1 MRTETAI
8 RVGKVG
14 CYILLPMLF
23 CLTPTAWLEAHPPL
37 CLSRLLFKR
46 RCPGCGMTRAASCA
60 INGRLRMAW
69 RYNPLFLIVLPLLG
83 YSWLR
88 GLIAAWK
95 SLLA

>member
-1 MRTETAI
+1 MHKGTVV

-14 CYILLPMLF
+14 CYILLPVLF
-23 CLTPTAWLEAHPPL
+23 SLIPTTWIEAHPPF

-60 INGRLRMAW
+60 INGNLHAAW
-69 RYNPLFLIVLPLLG
+69 RYNPLFIVVLPLLS

-88 GLIAAWK
+88 GLITAWR
-95 SLLA
+95 SLLG